1 MSLMSPLVIAAIVF
15 ACIFGSALLGIFLRS
30 QFPEHHLKDDSK
42 EIVKLGTGLIA
53 TLAALVLGLLVASAK
68 GSFDKMNDGLV
79 QMAGK
84 IILLDRVLALYGP
97 DTNEIRGQLK
107 SNFTTV
113 VELLFSGDAAKV
125 MQLDTPE
132 AVARLE
138 TIQMTLRE
146 LEPQNDNQRALQS
159 RALEVVG
166 DLTAARWQLLVQK
179 DSSIPT
185 PFLVILVFWVAVLFV
200 SFGLFSPRNPLVLGI
215 LLVCALSVAGAIF
228 LILEMNDPFGGLMR
242 VSSAPLQKALAHL
255 GQ

>member
-1 MSLMSPLVIAAIVF
+1 MQLMSPMIIAAIVF
-15 ACIFGSALLGIFLRS
+15 ACIFGSALLGMFLRT
-30 QFPEHHLKDDSK
+30 QLPEHHLKEDSK
-42 EIVKLGTGLIA
+42 DIVKLGTGLIA

-68 GSFDKMNDGLV
+68 GSFDKVNDELV

-97 DTNEIRGQLK
+97 DTKEVRSQIQ
-107 SNFTTV
+107 SNYTMV

-132 AVARLE
+132 AVTRVEA
-138 TIQMTLRE
+138 IQVKLRE
-146 LEPQNDNQRALQS
+146 LAPQNDSQRALQS
-159 RALEVVG
+159 RALELVG
-166 DLTAARWQLLVQK
+166 ELAAARWHLLVQK

-185 PFLVILVFWVAVLFV
+185 PFLVVLVFWVSVLFA
-200 SFGLFSPRNPLVLGI
+200 SFGLFSPRNALVIGI

-228 LILEMNDPFGGLMR
+228 LILELNNPFGGLMR
-242 VSSAPLQKALAHL
+242 VSSVPFQQALAHL